1 MSVSDLTATLI
12 LALLLLQAAV
22 RLPGTLR
29 GQRRSRS
36 LSGAFTAF
44 AIAWWLRTGLGR
56 NAVDPLGVND
66 LPTLLK
72 HVLAIAGICVLLMYV
87 CDVYAEE
94 DTSARHIRISTLV
107 QRATAYASVATVVC
121 MTTVFFLVLDR
132 SKTGKD
138 SPYFIGRH
146 MGDPGLALYMGLFYT
161 YVVAAALVCAY
172 QWGRAARRAGHWSL
186 RTGLTMMA
194 TGMTLIVIYA
204 VMRTLF
210 LSVATL
216 HPLPARD
223 LADQEHITDTVLYT
237 GFLLWLLG
245 SIVPALRALL
255 TRARSIHAILRLH
268 PLWRDLALAV
278 DGIALYQPAHLL
290 RGHRAAAPLSTLRDV
305 LSHDATPQIRLG
317 RYITEIRDATHELRR
332 RAPAD
337 LYERA
342 VQFAEAKGHRG
353 PEAAVTAE
361 AYWLKAALPAAR
373 QPAGAPT
380 AFRTAGDD
388 FGTEVSWLMQVS
400 HAYRRISFAPVP
412 LPETA
417 K

>member
-1 MSVSDLTATLI
+1 MSVSDLIATFI

-22 RLPGTLR
+22 RLPGALR
-29 GQRRSRS
+29 GRRRSRS
-36 LSGAFTAF
+36 LSGAFIAF
-44 AIAWWLRTGLGR
+44 ALAWWLRTDLGR
-56 NAVDPLGVND
+56 TTIDPLGVND

-72 HVLAIAGICVLLMYV
+72 HILAIAGICVLLMYV

-94 DTSARHIRISTLV
+94 DASARHIRVSALV
-107 QRATAYASVATVVC
+107 QRATAYASLATVVC
-121 MTTVFFLVLDR
+121 LTAVFFLVLDR
-132 SKTGKD
+132 SKTAKD

-146 MGDPGLALYMGLFYT
+146 MGDRGLALYMDLFYA

-172 QWGRAARRAGHWSL
+172 QWGRAARRASHWSL
-186 RTGLTMMA
+186 RTGLTMMTA
-194 TGMTLIVIYA
+194 GMTLIVVYA
-204 VMRTLF
+204 VMRTVF
-210 LSVATL
+210 LTAATF

-223 LADQEHITDTVLYT
+223 LADQEHVTDTVLYA

-255 TRARSIHAILRLH
+255 ARVHSTRAVVRLH

-278 DGIALYQPAHLL
+278 DGIALYQPATLL

-305 LSHDATPQIRLG
+305 LSHDATPQVRLG
-317 RYITEIRDATHELRR
+317 RYVTEIRDATHELRR

-342 VQFAEAKGHRG
+342 VRFAEAQGHRG
-353 PEAAVTAE
+353 ADAEAAAE

-373 QPAGAPT
+373 HPAGAPT

-388 FGTEVSWLMQVS
+388 FTTEVSWLMQVAR
-400 HAYRRISFAPVP
+400 AYRRTDFAPVP
-412 LPETA
+412 LPEPA
-417 K
+417 R